1 VTALLDDFPPFPVGA
16 LRSPLRATPTRAHP
30 TASHVLVR
38 YPTRLNAMAL
48 DSSKIVPGEGG
59 YPAGELLFVCALW
72 RTVEVTIEGPGR
84 GVRIEAGSSHPVVAE
99 HAATVTAAALGI
111 DSTLSIRVSG
121 PALPAHVGLG
131 SSSGTMAAVAS
142 AVARAAGLQVPR
154 RAFIRFL
161 AENHGEEIDGDPA
174 RLMPVQCLGGSA
186 AAGLIPAAIQVV
198 AGRGVPLLGANPDD
212 RYRVVLAHPAELP
225 RWDAKESLAA
235 EARSFEGF
243 ARTGRE
249 YAREIAYRLV
259 HQAWPALVDG
269 DLRPLG
275 QLLFD
280 YRFRMGSI
288 ANCAFSHPDLT
299 SIATAIEAV
308 FTDGLADVLS
318 LSSVGPLF
326 FAVTRDPDACAVA
339 LASCGLQTSVCRLWS
354 AGFETS
360 VQD

>member
-1 VTALLDDFPPFPVGA
+1 MTTLLDDFPPFSVGA
-16 LRSPLRATPTRAHP
+16 LRSPLRATPIRTHPPATRV
-30 TASHVLVR
+30 TVR

-72 RTVEVTIEGPGR
+72 RTVEVAVEGSGR
-84 GVRIEAGSSHPVVAE
+84 AVHVEAGSSHPVVA
-99 HAATVTAAALGI
+99 HHSATVTSTALGI
-111 DSTLSIRVSG
+111 DSALRIRVTG

-131 SSSGTMAAVAS
+131 SSSATMAAVAV
-142 AVARAAGLQVPR
+142 AVARTAGLHVPPR
-154 RAFIRFL
+154 SFTRFL
-161 AENHGEEIDGDPA
+161 AENHGEEIDNDPA

-198 AGRGVPLLGANPDD
+198 AGHSVPLFSANPDE
-212 RYRVVLAHPAELP
+212 RYQVVLACPRDLP
-225 RWDAKESLAA
+225 RWDAQESLAA

-243 ARTGRE
+243 ASTGRE
-249 YAREIAYRLV
+249 HSREIAYRLV
-259 HQAWPALVDG
+259 HDAWPALIDG
-269 DLRPLG
+269 DLRVLG
-275 QLLFD
+275 RLLFD

-299 SIATAIEAV
+299 SIATAIEPV

-326 FAVTRDPDACAVA
+326 FAVTHDPHACARA
-339 LASCGLQTSVCRLWS
+339 LSACGLQTSICALWNGGAEIS
-354 AGFETS
+354 T
-360 VQD
+360 QD